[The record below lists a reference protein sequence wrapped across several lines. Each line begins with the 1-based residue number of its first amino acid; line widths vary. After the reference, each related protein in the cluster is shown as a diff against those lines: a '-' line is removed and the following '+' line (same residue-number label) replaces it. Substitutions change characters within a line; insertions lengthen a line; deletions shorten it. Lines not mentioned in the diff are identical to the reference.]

1 MSDRLASQLS
11 TTSHEIKTLILSF
24 HPLVVIETVEE
35 DRVELILDS
44 VASQLGIPLFEWSL
58 TKGLRRRGERIPFHA
73 TDQPLILLKHLA
85 GLTVEGIFLL
95 KDFSQHLSSPE
106 VSRQFKELGES
117 FSQKRSTL
125 VLTGGSVDL
134 PSDILHLAVHYDLKL
149 PGEGELRG
157 MLREL
162 FRSLR
167 KQKPY
172 TLDLGPDDL
181 EHLVSALRGLTLK
194 QARRMVAYC
203 VWEDARLDSDDIEKI
218 LARKGKAIREQGL
231 LEYYPAEANNYELG
245 GFGSLR
251 AWLAR
256 AKVGF
261 SKEARGLNLDPPKGI
276 LLVGVQGCGKSLA
289 AKHVARDWGLP
300 LLRLE
305 MSRMYDKFIGESE
318 KNFRRAI
325 QQAESMAPVVLWID
339 EIEKG
344 LSAPKSSE
352 ADGGLSARLMGTFLT
367 WLQEKN
373 SDVFVV
379 STANNVSALPA
390 ELLRKGRFDEVF
402 FVDLPNHEE
411 RKAILRIHLQL
422 RQQDPGR
429 FDLDRLAERLDGYS
443 GAEIEQLIVSALYQS
458 LHGKTALTTETI
470 ETEGSSTIPL
480 SVSRR
485 EEVSAL
491 REWAR
496 DRFVNVR

>member
-1 MSDRLASQLS
+1 MSESSASQLS
-11 TTSHEIKTLILSF
+11 TTSHEIKTLILSY
-24 HPLVVIETVEE
+24 HPVVVIETVEE

-44 VASQLGIPLFEWSL
+44 VASQLGIPLFEWSV
-58 TKGLRRRGERIPFHA
+58 TKGLRRRGESIPFHG

-95 KDFSQHLSSPE
+95 KDLSRHLASPE
-106 VSRQFKELGES
+106 VSRLFKELGES

-125 VLTGGSVDL
+125 VLTGDSVDL
-134 PSDILHLAVHYDLKL
+134 PPDILHLAVHYDLQL
-149 PGEGELRG
+149 PGEGELRR

-167 KQKPY
+167 KQQPY
-172 TLDLGPDDL
+172 TLDLSPDDL

-203 VWEDARLDSDDIEKI
+203 VLEDARLDSADIEKI

-231 LEYYPAEANNYELG
+231 LEYYPAEANKYELG

-251 AWLAR
+251 KWLAR
-256 AKVGF
+256 ARVGF

-305 MSRMYDKFIGESE
+305 MSRMYDKYIGESE

-344 LSAPKSSE
+344 LSAPRSSE

-367 WLQEKN
+367 WLQEKS

-402 FVDLPNHEE
+402 FVDLPNLAE
-411 RKAILRIHLQL
+411 RKAILRIHLRL
-422 RQQDPGR
+422 RQQDATQ
-429 FDLDRLAERLDGYS
+429 FDLDRLSEKLDGFS

-458 LHGKTALTTETI
+458 LHGKTALTTEII
-470 ETEGSSTIPL
+470 EKEGSSTIPL

-496 DRFVNVR
+496 ERFVNVR

>member
-1 MSDRLASQLS
+1 MPDSPVAQLS
-11 TTSHEIKTLILSF
+11 TTAHEIKTLILSF

-35 DRVELILDS
+35 DRVEGILDE
-44 VASQLGIPLFEWSL
+44 VASQLRMPLFEWSL
-58 TKGLRRRGERIPFHA
+58 TKGLRRRGERIPFHG
-73 TDQPLILLKHLA
+73 TDQPLILLKHLV

-106 VSRQFKELGES
+106 VARQFKELGES

-125 VLTGGSVDL
+125 VLTGDSVSLSSDL
-134 PSDILHLAVHYDLKL
+134 LHFAVHYDLKL
-149 PGEGELRG
+149 PGEGELRQ

-162 FRSLR
+162 LRSLR
-167 KQKPY
+167 KQQPY
-172 TLDLGPDDL
+172 TLVLSPDDL
-181 EHLVSALRGLTLK
+181 DRLVNALRGLTVK
-194 QARRMVAYC
+194 EARRMVAYC
-203 VWEDARLDSDDIEKI
+203 VLEDARLDGGDIETI
-218 LARKGKAIREQGL
+218 LERKGKAIREQGL

-251 AWLAR
+251 SWLAR
-256 AKVGF
+256 ARVGF
-261 SKEARGLNLDPPKGI
+261 SREARGLNLDPPKGI

-325 QQAESMAPVVLWID
+325 QQAESMSPVVLWID

-344 LSAPKSSE
+344 LSAPKSSD

-379 STANNVSALPA
+379 ATANNVSVLPA

-402 FVDLPNHEE
+402 FVDLPNLEE
-411 RKAILRIHLQL
+411 RKAILQIHLRL
-422 RQQDPGR
+422 RQQEPSR
-429 FDLDRLAERLDGYS
+429 FDLDRLAEKLDGFS
-443 GAEIEQLIVSALYQS
+443 GAEIEQVIVSALYQS
-458 LHGKTALTTETI
+458 LHGKTALRTETI
-470 ETEGSSTIPL
+470 EMESSSTIPL

-496 DRFVNVR
+496 NRFVNVR